1 MKDIIEYVTEKK
13 VSDVILTLSMAEDI
27 LAFVD
32 KNNLIDKA
40 KKDFSGWY
48 DILKDQVDKFND

>member
-1 MKDIIEYVTEKK
+1 MKDIIEYITEKK
-13 VSDVILTLSMAEDI
+13 VFDVILTLAMAEDI
-27 LAFVD
+27 LAFID
-32 KNNLIDKA
+32 KNNLTDKA

>member
-1 MKDIIEYVTEKK
+1 MKNIIEYITEKK

-32 KNNLIDKA
+32 KNNLTDKA

-48 DILKDQVDKFND
+48 DILKDQVDKFNN

>member
-1 MKDIIEYVTEKK
+1 MKDIIEYITEKK

-27 LAFVD
+27 LAFID
-32 KNNLIDKA
+32 KNNLTDKA

-48 DILKDQVDKFND
+48 DTLKDQVDKFND

>member
-1 MKDIIEYVTEKK
+1 MKDIIEYITEKK

-27 LAFVD
+27 LTFID
-32 KNNLIDKA
+32 KNNLTDKA

-48 DILKDQVDKFND
+48 DTLKDQVDKFND